1 MRNAFIILFLAFAL
15 CAVAARPVMAGPDT
29 AQEPRKAVVLGV
41 DALDKLLMDKWM
53 DEGHLPNLKKL
64 AESGHYAALETSYP
78 PMSPT
83 AWSTMTTGLNPGKTG
98 IFGFIKRA
106 EDSYEPEL
114 ALATPNEQPVIPG
127 GAAGRWGL
135 ALLAGA
141 LLFGAGL
148 ALGRVL
154 LLVLGGKPVSDLF
167 PALVVILMVLLSPFP
182 PFVESFA
189 RALGGLLAMGLCA
202 VAFGYFVI
210 RNRIRARRFVVP
222 VIVLIVGAH
231 MTLAWIPQEMPE
243 PKSSRTGTTFWKLAD
258 QHGLRAR
265 VIGAPVNW
273 PAREDLELTRTTSGL
288 ATPDAMGTYHTYTL
302 FTEPAHALAG
312 LPTEMSGRVERLR
325 FENSTAAGELLGP
338 PAYFDRERWKAWESG
353 DLQRMPRET
362 LPFTVTRTTEGV
374 RVALDASVAIEGG
387 TFELTVGEWKRHVR
401 VVYSLGGVAKLHG
414 TVSFKLLAGPQHVR
428 LYATPVQFDP
438 LEPDNRFAISEPLN
452 FAPWLAREYGMYQTI
467 GWAEA
472 TSALND
478 GLIDDETF
486 LETCVHS
493 FDEKRDQLLGL
504 LDSANEWDLLAVFTY
519 EVDRV
524 SHMMWRH
531 MDEQHPNHDPTAPE
545 HWRTAIRDFYVRY
558 DNLVGEVLEKL
569 PPNTLL
575 LVCSDHGFAP
585 FYRAVNVNRWLID
598 NGYLVLKGESGEV
611 GMDAMFNTR
620 GGYYDPYDWS
630 KTRAYALGL
639 SKIYINMQGREPEGI
654 VSPEEADA
662 LKDEIIAGLMALRD
676 DEAHGNAQVVSGV
689 WKREEVWEGERLP
702 EAGDLQIGYAWGYRV
717 SWQTSLGGAAE
728 PVIFDN
734 LKNWSGDHCSFDP
747 NLIPGVVFSNRGIDA
762 SRYRLLDVGLT
773 AIDWLGVPLPEGRG
787 DLDGAAWQ
795 TRNAED

>member
-1 MRNAFIILFLAFAL
+1 MRNAFTILILAFAL
-15 CAVAARPVMAGPDT
+15 CAPLLAE
-29 AQEPRKAVVLGV
+29 EPRKAVVLGI
-41 DALDKLLMDKWM
+41 DALDHKLMSQWM
-53 DEGHLPNLKKL
+53 DEGYLPNLKRL
-64 AESGHYAALETSYP
+64 AESGHYSALETSYP

-106 EDSYEPEL
+106 DDSYEPEL
-114 ALATPNEQPVIPG
+114 ALASPNDQPALPI
-127 GAAGRWGL
+127 GRWPAALLIGL
-135 ALLAGA
+135 ALFAVGLGLGRL
-141 LLFGAGL
+141 LLFLIRGN
-148 ALGRVL
+148 
-154 LLVLGGKPVSDLF
+154 PVSDLF
-167 PALVVILMVLLSPFP
+167 PALVVMLMVLLSPFP
-182 PFVESFA
+182 PFMDSLA
-189 RALGGLLAMGLCA
+189 RALGGLAAMGLCA
-202 VAFGYFVI
+202 IAFGYFVF
-210 RNRIRARRFVVP
+210 RNRMRVRTFVIP
-222 VIVLIVGAH
+222 MLALIFGAH
-231 MTLAWIPQEMPE
+231 MALSWIPDKLPQPTT
-243 PKSSRTGTTFWKLAD
+243 SRSGTTFWKLAD

-273 PAREDLELTRTTSGL
+273 PAREDLEFTRTTTGL

-302 FTEPAHALAG
+302 FTEPAHAMAG
-312 LPTEMSGRVERLR
+312 LPTEMSGRVERLV
-325 FENSTAAGELLGP
+325 FEDEVAQGVLLGP
-338 PAYFDRERWKAWESG
+338 PAMFHRSAWRQWESG
-353 DLQRMPRET
+353 ELQRMPRET
-362 LPFTVTRTTEGV
+362 LPFTVARTDDGV
-374 RVALDASVAIEGG
+374 RVALNPAVAVEDGE
-387 TFELTVGEWKRHVR
+387 FELAVGEWKRHVR
-401 VVYSLGGVAKLHG
+401 VVYKLGGVAKLHG
-414 TVSFKLLAGPQHVR
+414 TVSFKLLAGPLHVR

-438 LEPDNRFAISEPLN
+438 LEPDNRFAISEPLS
-452 FAPWLAREYGMYQTI
+452 FAPWLAREYGMFQTI

-493 FDEKRDQLLGL
+493 FDEKRAQLMGLLG
-504 LDSANEWDLLAVFTY
+504 SAGEWDLLAVFTY

-531 MDEQHPNHDPTAPE
+531 MDEQHPNHDTTAPA

-558 DNLVGEVLEKL
+558 DKLVGEVLEKL

-598 NGYLVLKGESGEV
+598 NGYLVLKGDAGEV
-611 GMDAMFNTR
+611 GMDGMFNTR

-639 SKIYINMQGREPEGI
+639 SKIYINLKGREPEGI
-654 VSPEEADA
+654 VDPADAEA

-676 DEAHGNAQVVSGV
+676 DEAHGHAQVMSGV
-689 WKREEVWEGERLP
+689 WKREQIWEGERLA

-747 NLIPGVVFSNRGIDA
+747 KLIPGVVFSNHSLDA
-762 SRYRLLDVGLT
+762 SRFRLLDAGLT
-773 AIDWLGVPLPEGRG
+773 ALSWLGVPLPQGRG
-787 DLDGAAWQ
+787 ELDGEAWKV
-795 TRNAED
+795 AFASSE